1 MNLIVSTRVESKH
14 LRFEVDGRWQ
24 YGDALKL
31 AYLVK
36 AAQGRAQIDRFL
48 IDLRRV
54 SGEADSQEKF
64 MVCDRLLRIFL
75 APVRVA
81 LVGDAALIDSDTAVT
96 VAADA
101 PTIAVFAREGEALT
115 WLMLK
120 PGKGPPAASAA
131 GGQEAGE
138 ET

>member
-1 MNLIVSTRVESKH
+1 MNLIVSTRIESRH

-54 SGEADSQEKF
+54 TGEADNQEKF
-64 MVCDRLLRIFL
+64 MVCDRLLRIFV

-101 PTIAVFAREGEALT
+101 PTIAVFAREGEALA
-115 WLMLK
+115 WLM
-120 PGKGPPAASAA
+120 A
-131 GGQEAGE
+131 
-138 ET
+138 

>member
-1 MNLIVSTRVESKH
+1 MNLIVSTRTESKH
-14 LRFEVDGRWQ
+14 IRFEVDGRWQ

-36 AAQGRAQIDRFL
+36 AAQGRASIDRFL

-54 SGEADSQEKF
+54 TSEPESQERF
-64 MVCDRLLRIFL
+64 MLCDRLLRVFQ

-96 VAADA
+96 VADDA
-101 PTIAVFAREGEALT
+101 PSIALFAREGEAMK
-115 WLMLK
+115 WLM
-120 PGKGPPAASAA
+120 A
-131 GGQEAGE
+131 
-138 ET
+138 